1 MKKDIGGLSM
11 SNVFEKL
18 QQARVQLQNSKL
30 KKSGKNAY
38 AGFSYF
44 ELADFIPTVNN
55 IFNDLKLFSNFS
67 IIEGVATL
75 TIINSEKPDEVT
87 TFTMPTTELTLKGCT
102 PIQAL
107 GGVNTYCRRYLYL
120 NALEIVENDLL
131 DGKAGAFEKEEP
143 KAKAKNMNDANLI
156 DGLKTCNTMKDLNAY
171 YYKYEK
177 EITDLKKFQAEY
189 TIRAKELSKGE

>member
-1 MKKDIGGLSM
+1 M
-11 SNVFEKL
+11 SNVYEKL
-18 QQARVQLQNSKL
+18 QQARVKLQNSKL

-67 IIEGVATL
+67 IIDGVAQL
-75 TIINSEKPDEVT
+75 TIVNSEQPEELT

-143 KAKAKNMNDANLI
+143 KAKTKNINDINLI
-156 DGLKTCNTMKDLNAY
+156 DGLQTCNNMNDLNSY

-177 EITDLKKFQAEY
+177 EVQDLKKFQAEY
-189 TIRAKELSKGE
+189 TLKAKELSKGGK

>member
-1 MKKDIGGLSM
+1 M

-55 IFNDLKLFSNFS
+55 IFNELKLFSNFS
-67 IIEGVATL
+67 IIAGVATL
-75 TIINSEKPDEVT
+75 TIINSEKPDELT
-87 TFTMPTTELTLKGCT
+87 TFSMPTTELTLKGCT

-143 KAKAKNMNDANLI
+143 KGKISNNDI
-156 DGLKTCNTMKDLNAY
+156 DIIEGLKAIDTINNLNAY

-177 EITDLKKFQAEY
+177 DVQDLKKFQAEY
-189 TIRAKELSKGE
+189 SAKAKQLTKGVKNA

>member
-1 MKKDIGGLSM
+1 M
-11 SNVFEKL
+11 SNVYEKL
-18 QQARVQLQNSKL
+18 QAARVQLQNAKL

-67 IIEGVATL
+67 IIAGVATL
-75 TIINSEKPDEVT
+75 TIINSEKPEEITV
-87 TFTMPTTELTLKGCT
+87 FSMPTTELTLKGCT

-131 DGKAGAFEKEEP
+131 DGKVGEDLNEEQKP
-143 KAKAKNMNDANLI
+143 QKKVNNDI
-156 DGLKTCNTMKDLNAY
+156 DIIEGLKATDTIDNLNAY

-177 EITDLKKFQAEY
+177 KVCDLKKFQAEY
-189 TIRAKELSKGE
+189 TIKAKELSKAKGGKNE